1 MELQLD
7 LERTD
12 PKYAGF
18 WIRFVAFVIDSVV
31 FGIGLAVPF
40 YFLFDNPLVGFDY
53 SAPVDQQMLVLTAF
67 VQQSVAKGGVYLAIY
82 IFCWMKFLGTPGK
95 LVLNTQ
101 IVDAKTFAPLSFGQS
116 LIRYLGYFV
125 SIFTCFLGFIWVG
138 IDAKKRGFHDL
149 MAGSVVIYKP
159 DAR

>member
-7 LERTD
+7 LDHSE

-18 WIRFVAFVIDSVV
+18 WIRFLAFVIDSVV
-31 FGIGLAVPF
+31 FGVGLALPF
-40 YFLFDNPLVGFDY
+40 YFIFDNPVASIDY
-53 SAPVDQQMLVLTAF
+53 TAPLDQQMLALSALG
-67 VQQSVAKGGVYLAIY
+67 QQFLAKGGVYLAIY

-95 LVLNTQ
+95 LVLDTQ
-101 IVDAKTFAPLSFGQS
+101 IVDAKTLAPLSFGQS

-125 SIFTCFLGFIWVG
+125 SVFTLFLGFIWVG